1 MGLEAAVEPEP
12 ELVDPE
18 AMVLF
23 DIAAPRKSRAGARAS
38 RTGRERPASEPAAA
52 ASSARE
58 TGTPLDT
65 GAETFEP
72 GTSSFDTEP
81 MAFAANTVAHQTNRI
96 QLDAELPTL
105 DPASLEP
112 GATPSAPAASS
123 HPAAMP
129 SSEDVG
135 ALATSDAVEPAAEGS
150 PWVDLPEDSEPAAF
164 EADHAVLQRVA
175 LATEG
180 RPWAELPGETEAE
193 APEAVHVLP
202 QDVEPVPASEPDID
216 ATDGYVTNQ
225 NDVDDYSESGWD
237 ENDSDEVLLA
247 MLVEEVAELLV
258 EEIADDPAGL
268 TAGITAPAMPAHTDE
283 WERRVLAD
291 PQLLADIAFAI
302 GGPFHLMYP
311 ARVAQNIRGFR
322 DVFLRAGVDG
332 VVYYGKKANKGACVA
347 RACAENGAGI
357 DVSSVGE
364 LTAALAAGVRGGE
377 LMVTGPAKSD
387 DLLWLAVRHGALI
400 AVDSLDELDR
410 LGTIASAATPARAL
424 LRVLPAGSASR
435 FGMTD
440 DELDRAQSV
449 IAASGPRGL
458 EPVQL
463 EGFSFHLPGYDAI
476 ARAEQAADLIA
487 RCTAAREL
495 GHPACT
501 ISIGGGFGVD
511 YVPEGAWREFTEG
524 VDRSWFHAGK
534 SFDSYYPYHFPV
546 PGPAMLSEILAHGEL
561 TRRLRDNDI
570 RLAVEPGRALLDR
583 AGSTVFRVQGS
594 KSRYADG
601 QPYRLLTVDGTSLSL
616 SEQWFDSE
624 YLPDPVLWP
633 VRESTQPLPE
643 PTPTSVGAASCL
655 ESDMLSWR
663 RVPLPRRA
671 EPGDLLV
678 YPNTAGY
685 QMDSNESAFHE
696 LPIPPKVVLFG
707 GHGDRLRWTLD
718 AG

>member
-1 MGLEAAVEPEP
+1 MGLEAAVDPEP
-12 ELVDPE
+12 ELADPA

-23 DIAAPRKSRAGARAS
+23 DIAAPRKTKAGARVS
-38 RTGRERPASEPAAA
+38 RTGPEHPASETADTLATASPAH
-52 ASSARE
+52 E
-58 TGTPLDT
+58 TGRSPLDT

-72 GTSSFDTEP
+72 DTSRFDADSP
-81 MAFAANTVAHQTNRI
+81 P
-96 QLDAELPTL
+96 LDAQP
-105 DPASLEP
+105 
-112 GATPSAPAASS
+112 ATPDTNPMRLNAEPIAHEADRPLLGDELHTIDATPLVPAPPAPAAPSL
-123 HPAAMP
+123 HAAAP
-129 SSEDVG
+129 SPEDGG
-135 ALATSDAVEPAAEGS
+135 ALPTSDFDEPATEGS
-150 PWVDLPEDSEPAAF
+150 PWAGLSEDTEPEALDVDHTVPPQVEAAASSEPY
-164 EADHAVLQRVA
+164 
-175 LATEG
+175 
-180 RPWAELPGETEAE
+180 
-193 APEAVHVLP
+193 
-202 QDVEPVPASEPDID
+202 
-216 ATDGYVTNQ
+216 TDPTNGHIANE
-225 NDVDDYSESGWD
+225 NDVDDYLESGWD
-237 ENDSDEVLLA
+237 DTDSDDVFIEL
-247 MLVEEVAELLV
+247 LVEEVAELLI
-258 EEIADDPAGL
+258 EEIIEDPAGR
-268 TAGITAPAMPAHTDE
+268 TSSIAASPMPAHTDE

-291 PQLLADIAFAI
+291 PHLLADIAFAI

-311 ARVAQNIRGFR
+311 ARVAHNIREFR
-322 DVFLRAGVDG
+322 DAFTRAGVDG
-332 VVYYGKKANKGACVA
+332 VVYYGKKANKSACVA

-410 LGTIASAATPARAL
+410 LGAITSAAAPARAL

-440 DELDRAQSV
+440 DELARAQSV
-449 IAASGPRGL
+449 IAASGPRGP

-476 ARAEQAADLIA
+476 TRAEQAADLIA

-495 GHPACT
+495 GHPARI

-511 YVPEGAWREFTEG
+511 YVPEAAWREFTEG
-524 VDRSWFHAGK
+524 VDHSWFHAGK
-534 SFDSYYPYHFPV
+534 SFGSYYPYHFPV
-546 PGPAMLSEILAHGEL
+546 PGAAMLSGILAHGEL
-561 TRRLRDNDI
+561 ARRLRDNDI

-594 KSRYADG
+594 KTRHADG
-601 QPYRLLTVDGTSLSL
+601 QPYQLLTVDGTSLSL

-633 VRESTQPLPE
+633 ERESARHSGA

-671 EPGDLLV
+671 EQGDLLV

-696 LPIPPKVVLFG
+696 LPIPPKVVLFD